1 MPVPSPRSKLLPAR
15 GNYSDLEQNVGDL
28 LDGEICYAIDQDQY
42 YQKEGAGLVAVGAT
56 KAQGA
61 LADSAL
67 QDAPSNGYQYARQD
81 GSWSIV
87 TGGGSGGG
95 SSAYPETTF
104 TIDADSTPNYLFSGA
119 GFTTATANPDL
130 VLIRGQKYSF
140 DNTSGAHPFQIQTS
154 DGSAYD
160 EGVIDNDTIGLVQFT
175 VPFDAPAELRYQC
188 TVHPATMVGAIAVLD
203 SDLSSLV
210 DVDLSVAPANG
221 EGLIYDSTS
230 GKWKPKV
237 PDPIAEE
244 TFIEA
249 QYIAIAQDFEDSGSH
264 SGEKNADLWNGSG
277 TEQDGGEMP
286 VSGPATQPPG
296 MHGTKYIDYT
306 EFTNYSFPGT
316 NDEGMQG
323 PWVGIGNQ
331 AVYIEFWFRHDPI
344 TSSTPVGD
352 QFVFGQGSASQAGD
366 INNGHGGLVIKHI
379 IDVDLS
385 TTTALDPTFNPDT
398 TYSGYEPEFGYIYTN
413 TSALILQD
421 GLDSDGYFLV
431 GTKEMNIA
439 DGVWHHV
446 VFMQEPTADPQPGG
460 AASGVYSCFI
470 DGKLRDRWDA
480 NQNPGT
486 TPVDT
491 NAGDWDTYYF
501 GCLKDGTSHMR
512 AAIDNFVVYGT
523 TEKFPYPAGVDSVEV
538 YKGPVNVD
546 RTFKIQTKG
555 SPSSSL
561 SDFSSLQP
569 KIGEAPVFDQFGSYT
584 PTPVLSIH
592 AVSNTANAGE
602 GTSGT
607 PFPAD
612 REDLIFSDT
621 EDGRYRYPLAVGT
634 CLIDAANNT
643 LFIWSGP
650 YDEAGYSA
658 TTGGWKKIALLDI

>member
-15 GNYSDLEQNVGDL
+15 GNYSDLEQNVSDL

-42 YQKEGAGLVAVGAT
+42 YQKEGEGLVAVGAT

-104 TIDADSTPNYLFSGA
+104 TVDADSTPNYLFSGA

-130 VLIRGQKYSF
+130 VLVRGQKYSF
-140 DNTSGAHPFQIQTS
+140 NNTSGAHPFQIQTS
-154 DGSAYD
+154 DGNAYD
-160 EGVIDNDTIGLVQFT
+160 EGVIDNNTIGLVQFT

-188 TVHPATMVGAIAVLD
+188 TVHPSSMVGAIAVLD
-203 SDLSSLV
+203 ADLSSLT

-249 QYIAIAQDFEDSGSH
+249 QYIAIAQDFEASGSH

-277 TEQDGGEMP
+277 FSQDGGESP
-286 VSGPATQPPG
+286 TPAPSRQPIG
-296 MHGTKYIDYT
+296 MHGIQYIDYT
-306 EFTNYSFPGT
+306 ENISGSGFPYSST
-316 NDEGMQG
+316 QGMQG
-323 PWVGIGNQ
+323 PWVGIGTQ

-344 TSSTPVGD
+344 TSSTSVAE
-352 QFVFGQGSASQAGD
+352 QFIFGQGSASYSGD
-366 INNGHGGLVIKHI
+366 INNGHGGLVIKHV
-379 IDVDLS
+379 IDPS
-385 TTTALDPTFNPDT
+385 ATLDPIFHPDT
-398 TYSGYEPEFGYIYTN
+398 TYSEYEPEYGYIYDN
-413 TSALILQD
+413 TSSLILKD

-431 GTKEMNIA
+431 ATKEMNIA
-439 DGVWHHV
+439 DGVWHHI

-460 AASGVYSCFI
+460 AASGVYSCFV
-470 DGKLRDRWDA
+470 DGKLADRWDA

-486 TPVDT
+486 TPIDT

-501 GCLKDGTSHMR
+501 GCLKDETSHMR

-523 TEKFPYPAGVDSVEV
+523 TEKFPYPAGVEFVEV

-546 RTFKIQTKG
+546 RTFKIQTQG

-561 SDFSSLQP
+561 SDFSLLQP
-569 KIGEAPVFDQFGSYT
+569 QIGQAPVFDQSGKYT
-584 PTPVLSIH
+584 PTAVLSIQ
-592 AVSNTANAGE
+592 AVSNTAND
-602 GTSGT
+602 GTGNDVT
-607 PFPAD
+607 PFPDARD
-612 REDLIFSDT
+612 DLTFDFS
-621 EDGRYRYPLAVGT
+621 EDGKLKYPIALGT

-643 LFIWSGP
+643 LFIWTGP
-650 YDEAGYSA
+650 YDLASGWTA